1 MISENS
7 KHHEKIYMKTT
18 TDDLELPEAVA
29 GSPGELAQMLHTTMG
44 SVKSAISHHYA
55 GWHRIVIEEEE
66 DGE

>member
-29 GSPGELAQMLHTTMG
+29 DSPGELAQMLHTTKG

-55 GWHRIVIEEEE
+55 GWHRIIIEEDNDEE
-66 DGE
+66 